1 MSETPTSAPVVRLGE
16 IARIV
21 SGGTP
26 SRANPAY
33 WGGII
38 PWVKTG
44 NVRNDRIGVADIDER
59 ITETGLTASSA
70 RVVPAGTILMAMYGQ
85 GGTRG
90 RVSVLELDA
99 AINQACAAILV
110 RDGID
115 RDYVFQVLR
124 HKYAAIRRLSN
135 SGGQENLS
143 VELLR
148 SIALPLPAIAD
159 QQRIAATLGTWD
171 SAIDTTERLIAAQAR
186 RMDGLQRHLLHSARA
201 ASWPRERLKSLARVK
216 KGQQLNGTDMI
227 SNGQFYVLNG
237 GIGPSGRTSE
247 SNTPAD
253 TITISEGGN
262 SCGFV
267 SYNRGSFWC
276 GGHCYALLNLA
287 GHADVRYVYH
297 FLKSQ
302 QHRIMSLRTG
312 SGLPNI
318 AKSEVEDIVIVVPPL
333 AEQRR
338 VVTILHAAEH
348 EIAILRSLRAAY
360 KNQKRALMSV
370 LFSSEG
376 VDL

>member
-1 MSETPTSAPVVRLGE
+1 MSDGRAKVPVVRLGE

-33 WGGII
+33 WGGDI
-38 PWVKTG
+38 PWVKTA
-44 NVRNDRIGVADIDER
+44 NIRNGCISAADIDER
-59 ITETGLTASSA
+59 ITEAGLRGSSA
-70 RVVPAGTILMAMYGQ
+70 RIVPAGTILMAMYGQ

-90 RVSVLELDA
+90 RVSILELDA
-99 AINQACAAILV
+99 AINQACAAIVL

-124 HKYAAIRRLSN
+124 HQYAAIRRLSN
-135 SGGQENLS
+135 SGSQENLS
-143 VELLR
+143 AELLR
-148 SIALPLPAIAD
+148 SIGLPLPAIAD
-159 QQRIAATLGTWD
+159 QRRIAATLGTWD

-237 GIGPSGRTSE
+237 GIGPSGKTSE
-247 SNTPAD
+247 SNTPGD

-267 SYNRGSFWC
+267 SYNRESFWC
-276 GGHCYALLNLA
+276 GGHCYALLNLT
-287 GHADVRYVYH
+287 GHVDVRYVYH

-302 QHRIMSLRTG
+302 QRRIMSLRTG

-338 VVTILHAAEH
+338 VVAILHAAEH
-348 EIAILRSLRAAY
+348 EIAILRRLGERYAGQRSGLARLLLAEDGKA
-360 KNQKRALMSV
+360 
-370 LFSSEG
+370 
-376 VDL
+376 